1 MNKLVILL
9 IVATIIG
16 TILYLID
23 VYKPKPVVKESVIKE
38 PVSWNTYVSQSI
50 FQGFGATVLESL
62 LFLL

>member
-9 IVATIIG
+9 IIATIIG

-23 VYKPKPVVKESVIKE
+23 VYKPKPVVEPVIKE
-38 PVSWNTYVSQSI
+38 PESWNTYVSQAI

-62 LFLL
+62 LFL